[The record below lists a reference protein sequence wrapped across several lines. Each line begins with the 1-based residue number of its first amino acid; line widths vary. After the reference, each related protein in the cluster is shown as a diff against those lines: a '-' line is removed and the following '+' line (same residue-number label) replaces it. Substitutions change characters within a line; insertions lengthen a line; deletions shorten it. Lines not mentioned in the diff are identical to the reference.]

1 LFLEAIISED
11 KPKGSWKLDES
22 CELKVWKVKDL
33 IRAKHRLIS
42 VETMSENAERMK
54 RLLTFKKKIE
64 TRIEELDVELKDLEA
79 TLETVNSILLEKG
92 FRRPD
97 IGIEPPTTTVAST
110 EEPESVVSEMGA
122 KTEEEPREVA
132 VLKSDTGEVLADL
145 YVDADESLHVVL
157 AKNKNF
163 DVNTP
168 PFNQFLIQRV
178 LLKMQERDS
187 ELVRSGQ
194 LTPEAILCFDIR
206 REGDVVR
213 ELIIRNFDGDR
224 LKELKSSIRW
234 TLEKMFEKMKGQN

>member
-1 LFLEAIISED
+1 
-11 KPKGSWKLDES
+11 
-22 CELKVWKVKDL
+22 
-33 IRAKHRLIS
+33 
-42 VETMSENAERMK
+42 MSENAERMK

-64 TRIEELDVELKDLEA
+64 TRIEELDVELKDLKA

-97 IGIEPPTTTVAST
+97 INIEPTTTTVGTAKES
-110 EEPESVVSEMGA
+110 ESVVSEMDVQ
-122 KTEEEPREVA
+122 TEEEREIT
-132 VLKSDTGEVLADL
+132 VLKSDAGEVLADL
-145 YVDADESLHVVL
+145 YVDENDSLHVVL
-157 AKNKNF
+157 AKNRNF

-168 PFNQFLIQRV
+168 PFNQFLIQRI

-194 LTPEAILCFDIR
+194 LTPEAILCFDIKR
-206 REGDVVR
+206 DGDIVR

-234 TLEKMFEKMKGQN
+234 TLEKMLEKMKGQN

>member
-1 LFLEAIISED
+1 
-11 KPKGSWKLDES
+11 
-22 CELKVWKVKDL
+22 
-33 IRAKHRLIS
+33 
-42 VETMSENAERMK
+42 MSENAERMK

-97 IGIEPPTTTVAST
+97 VGKEPTAAAVGTA
-110 EEPESVVSEMGA
+110 EEPESVVSETNVQ
-122 KTEEEPREVA
+122 TEEGPRETT

-145 YVDADESLHVVL
+145 YFDENESLHVVL
-157 AKNKNF
+157 AKNRNF

-168 PFNQFLIQRV
+168 PFNQFLIQRI

-194 LTPEAILCFDIR
+194 LTPEAILCFDIK
-206 REGDVVR
+206 REGDIVR
-213 ELIIRNFDGDR
+213 ELIIRNFDSDR

>member
-1 LFLEAIISED
+1 
-11 KPKGSWKLDES
+11 
-22 CELKVWKVKDL
+22 
-33 IRAKHRLIS
+33 
-42 VETMSENAERMK
+42 MSENSERMK

-64 TRIEELDVELKDLEA
+64 TRIDELDDETKDLKA
-79 TLETVNSILLEKG
+79 TLETLNTILLEKG
-92 FRRPD
+92 FRRPE
-97 IGIEPPTTTVAST
+97 ISNEQPMTTVAT
-110 EEPESVVSEMGA
+110 VEEPESAASEMVFQ
-122 KTEEEPREVA
+122 TEEEPREVT

-145 YVDADESLHVVL
+145 YIDKDKSLHVVL

-178 LLKMQERDS
+178 LLKMQERDG
-187 ELVRSGQ
+187 ELVRSSQ

-206 REGDVVR
+206 REGDIVR
-213 ELIIRNFDGDR
+213 ELTIRNFDDDR

>member
-1 LFLEAIISED
+1 
-11 KPKGSWKLDES
+11 
-22 CELKVWKVKDL
+22 
-33 IRAKHRLIS
+33 
-42 VETMSENAERMK
+42 MSENSERMK

-64 TRIEELDVELKDLEA
+64 TRIEELDEELKDLKA
-79 TLETVNSILLEKG
+79 TLETLNTILLEKG
-92 FRRPD
+92 FRRPE
-97 IGIEPPTTTVAST
+97 ISNEQPMTTVAT
-110 EEPESVVSEMGA
+110 VEEPESAASEMVFQ
-122 KTEEEPREVA
+122 TEEEPREVT

-145 YVDADESLHVVL
+145 YIDKDKSLHVVL

-178 LLKMQERDS
+178 LLKMQERDG
-187 ELVRSGQ
+187 ELVRSSQ

-206 REGDVVR
+206 REGDIVR
-213 ELIIRNFDGDR
+213 ELTIRNFDDDR

>member
-1 LFLEAIISED
+1 
-11 KPKGSWKLDES
+11 
-22 CELKVWKVKDL
+22 
-33 IRAKHRLIS
+33 
-42 VETMSENAERMK
+42 MSENSERMK

-64 TRIEELDVELKDLEA
+64 TRIEELDEELKDLKA
-79 TLETVNSILLEKG
+79 TLETLNTILLEKG
-92 FRRPD
+92 FRRPE
-97 IGIEPPTTTVAST
+97 ISNEQPMTTVAT
-110 EEPESVVSEMGA
+110 VEKPESAASEMVFQ
-122 KTEEEPREVA
+122 TEEEPREVT

-145 YVDADESLHVVL
+145 YIDKDKSLHVVL

-178 LLKMQERDS
+178 LLKMQERDG
-187 ELVRSGQ
+187 ELVRSSQ

-206 REGDVVR
+206 REGDIVR
-213 ELIIRNFDGDR
+213 ELTIRNFDDDR

>member
-1 LFLEAIISED
+1 
-11 KPKGSWKLDES
+11 
-22 CELKVWKVKDL
+22 
-33 IRAKHRLIS
+33 
-42 VETMSENAERMK
+42 MSENSERMK

-64 TRIEELDVELKDLEA
+64 TRIEELDEELKDLKA
-79 TLETVNSILLEKG
+79 TLETLNTILLEKG
-92 FRRPD
+92 FRRPE
-97 IGIEPPTTTVAST
+97 ISNEQPMTTVAT
-110 EEPESVVSEMGA
+110 VEEPELAASEMVFQ
-122 KTEEEPREVA
+122 TEEEPREVT

-145 YVDADESLHVVL
+145 YIDKDKSLHVVL

-178 LLKMQERDS
+178 LLKMQERDG
-187 ELVRSGQ
+187 ELVRSSQ

-206 REGDVVR
+206 REGDIVR
-213 ELIIRNFDGDR
+213 ELTIRNFDDDR